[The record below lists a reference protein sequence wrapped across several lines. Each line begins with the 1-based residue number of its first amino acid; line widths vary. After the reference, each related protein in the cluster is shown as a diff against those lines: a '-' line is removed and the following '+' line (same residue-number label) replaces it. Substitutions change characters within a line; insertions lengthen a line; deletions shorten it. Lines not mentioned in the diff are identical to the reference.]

1 MSSNLQLPKNS
12 EDLQIQ
18 ARSFVQEAGQWL
30 HGIQDN
36 WVTIAIASTV
46 AVIVFFGLH
55 MIRRWG
61 MRLCKRGEGV
71 ANWYAIFGRAIGK
84 TGHFFILMT
93 AIRLVIGYVDAPPM
107 LYTTVTFLF
116 TIAAVFQVTIWL
128 REVILGAVENRTAS
142 EEYQGSSLASA
153 IGIIRLLVTIILFA
167 IAFVV
172 VLSNLGVNVTGLV
185 AGLGVGGIA
194 IGLAAQGT
202 VADLLAALAI
212 IFDKP
217 FRVGDTILYDKSKGV
232 VERIGLK
239 STRIRGP
246 GGEERIIANKK
257 LLDYEILNSSNRE
270 YRRMALTFAIANTT
284 PADKLDKLS
293 DLAKQAVTSE
303 KMIFGHALLNGV
315 LPGALTFEVEF
326 DSPSPAAAQ
335 ADAGKHRVVIAM
347 LRRLEAE
354 GIRLYVPAMLQGE
367 E

>member
-1 MSSNLQLPKNS
+1 MSTNIELPKNG
-12 EDLQIQ
+12 EDLQVQ

-30 HGIQDN
+30 HSIQDN
-36 WVTIAIASTV
+36 WLTITIATTV

-61 MRLCKRGEGV
+61 LRLCKRGEGV
-71 ANWYAIFGRAIGK
+71 ANWYAILGRAVAK
-84 TGHFFILMT
+84 TGNFFILMT

-107 LYTTVTFLF
+107 LYATATFLF
-116 TIAAVFQVTIWL
+116 TIAAVFQATIWL

-142 EEYQGSSLASA
+142 EEYQGSSLSSA
-153 IGIIRLLVTIILFA
+153 IGIIRMLVTVILFS
-167 IAFVV
+167 IALVV

-257 LLDYEILNSSNRE
+257 LLDYEILNSSNRQ

-284 PADKLDKLS
+284 PADKLAKLA
-293 DLAKQAVTSE
+293 DLAKQVIVEE
-303 KMIFGHALLNGV
+303 KLVFSHALLNGV

-326 DSPSPAAAQ
+326 DSPSPSGDL
-335 ADAGKHRVVIAM
+335 ADAAKHRVVIGM
-347 LRRLEAE
+347 IRRLEAE
-354 GIRLYVPAMLQGE
+354 GIQLYVPAMLQAE
-367 E
+367 A